1 MLLMLTISKSFL
13 KEFWLMFIISWNI
26 FTRTR
31 WKLKI
36 FEFLKFF
43 KFCYRRLKF
52 YVGKS
57 SKILQNYFLIKIFC
71 SVTLSYT
78 KNPILLWTMVQ
89 NFSSITFQF
98 HELKYIL
105 NWIAESHLYDSL
117 SCYIVLYIL
126 QIERFFK
133 TSFISQ
139 NVGRGNSIVLFF
151 NFFLDTIH

>member
-1 MLLMLTISKSFL
+1 MINVYNFVKYIYEDSVKT
-13 KEFWLMFIISWNI
+13 ENI
-26 FTRTR
+26 
-31 WKLKI
+31 WI
-36 FEFLKFF
+36 FEIFQILLSTTEILCRKKFKNCTKLF
-43 KFCYRRLKF
+43 F
-52 YVGKS
+52 
-57 SKILQNYFLIKIFC
+57 KIFC